1 LSPEKKETSPSAH
14 PASITRG
21 STVTYIQHVPDRAS
35 GKEKELRHPAVV
47 VFIGF
52 DGIDPVYHL
61 VVGTTKDRNWDA
73 IIMIKRQFTPLKDVE
88 TGLPIK
94 KISACRFEK
103 ENVCIPLTA
112 EEIRSASN
120 IDAKTGKPL
129 KPEPDVSYQ
138 DFLL

>member
-1 LSPEKKETSPSAH
+1 MQTNTVLNKIPNDLQDLYLTILTPEG
-14 PASITRG
+14 ASTF
-21 STVTYIQHVPDRAS
+21 SSDNAKHFKS
-35 GKEKELRHPAVV
+35 W
-47 VFIGF
+47 F
-52 DGIDPVYHL
+52 L
-61 VVGTTKDRNWDA
+61 VQLAKLYNQDRNWDA